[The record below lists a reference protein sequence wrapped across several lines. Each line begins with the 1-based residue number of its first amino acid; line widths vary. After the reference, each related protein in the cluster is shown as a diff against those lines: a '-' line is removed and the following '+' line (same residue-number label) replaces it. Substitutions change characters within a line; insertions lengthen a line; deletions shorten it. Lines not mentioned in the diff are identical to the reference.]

1 MNHKFADI
9 RLESV
14 PMGRDLLIM
23 ITGGEAHIGAAST
36 AYPAAGGA
44 EVQTSAVPGH
54 KEHVLTESLAK
65 RAAAELS
72 RTVTLVM
79 GIHYDG
85 LTREEIG
92 RITQRTEELMDE
104 FISSARHLKE
114 GGINPCQ
121 H

>member
-1 MNHKFADI
+1 MNHGFEDI

-36 AYPAAGGA
+36 AYPVAGGA

-65 RAAAELS
+65 RAAAALS
-72 RTVTLVM
+72 CTVTVVM

-85 LTREEIG
+85 LSREEI
-92 RITQRTEELMDE
+92 QR
-104 FISSARHLKE
+104 ISSITDERMNEFLRSGQTQE
-114 GGINPCQ
+114 GADE
-121 H
+121 